1 MTSISPDQNQ
11 SKVNTLFE
19 LIHLL
24 HMALKLDGLDIQEE
38 EIVGL
43 IVEIANELDDTSPA
57 PYLHNALID
66 PTEPMEPICWVT
78 LYMTLLP
85 AVGRTLGLL
94 TTESVDPRAWVKED
108 MKHMQ
113 NLVSEW
119 SRNAERVMADVN
131 HAMRDQVGFDAE
143 ELSEHMHRTGESMG
157 QAEAR
162 LYSQR
167 SGLKTV
173 H

>member
-1 MTSISPDQNQ
+1 MTLISSQDQ

-19 LIHLL
+19 LIHQLQ
-24 HMALKLDGLDIQEE
+24 MAIKLDGLEIQEE
-38 EIVGL
+38 EIVDL

-85 AVGRTLGLL
+85 AVGRKLGLL
-94 TTESVDPRAWVKED
+94 DTQSADPRAWVNEE
-108 MKHMQ
+108 MTHTQ

-119 SRNAERVMADVN
+119 SRNAERVIADVN
-131 HAMRDQVGFDAE
+131 HAMRNQVGFDAE
-143 ELSEHMHRTGESMG
+143 ELSEHMQRTGESMG

>member
-1 MTSISPDQNQ
+1 
-11 SKVNTLFE
+11 
-19 LIHLL
+19 
-24 HMALKLDGLDIQEE
+24 MALKLDGLDIQEE
-38 EIVGL
+38 QIVDL
-43 IVEIANELDDTSPA
+43 IIDIANELDDSSPE
-57 PYLHNALID
+57 PYLHHALIE

-78 LYMTLLP
+78 LYMSLLP

-94 TTESVDPRAWVKED
+94 ITDSADPRAWVKED
-108 MKHMQ
+108 MKHTQ
-113 NLVSEW
+113 NLVSKW

-131 HAMRDQVGFDAE
+131 NAMRDQVGFDAD
-143 ELSEHMHRTGESMG
+143 ELTKHMQRTGESMD

-167 SGLKTV
+167 SSLKTA

>member
-1 MTSISPDQNQ
+1 MTMHSDQAP

-24 HMALKLDGLDIQEE
+24 HMAIKLDGFELQEE
-38 EIVGL
+38 DIVDL
-43 IVEIANELDDTSPA
+43 IIDIANDLDETSPA

-66 PTEPMEPICWVT
+66 PTQPMEPICWVT

-85 AVGRTLGLL
+85 AVGRKLGLL
-94 TTESVDPRAWVKED
+94 NAESVDPQAWVKED
-108 MKHMQ
+108 MKHTQ
-113 NLVSEW
+113 NLISGW

-131 HAMRDQVGFDAE
+131 STMRDQIGFDAD
-143 ELSEHMHRTGESMG
+143 
-157 QAEAR
+157 
-162 LYSQR
+162 
-167 SGLKTV
+167 LKTV

>member
-1 MTSISPDQNQ
+1 MHSDQAP

-24 HMALKLDGLDIQEE
+24 HMAIKLDGFELQEE
-38 EIVGL
+38 DIVDL
-43 IVEIANELDDTSPA
+43 IIDIANDLDETSPA

-66 PTEPMEPICWVT
+66 PTQPMEPICWVT

-85 AVGRTLGLL
+85 AVGRKLGLL
-94 TTESVDPRAWVKED
+94 NAESVDPQAWVKED
-108 MKHMQ
+108 MKHTQ
-113 NLVSEW
+113 NLISGW

-131 HAMRDQVGFDAE
+131 STMRDQIGFDA
-143 ELSEHMHRTGESMG
+143 
-157 QAEAR
+157 
-162 LYSQR
+162 
-167 SGLKTV
+167 GLKTV